1 MTDIEA
7 IAMKWKGTPFVPHA
21 AQPGAGVDCV
31 HLCAEILQ
39 EAGLIGD
46 YSFPTYRC
54 DSGSHRA
61 ESTVLRWLESQVGFL
76 QVPVGAHPEPGDVLC
91 FRVGRTAHHVGLA
104 LGRQRFIHALR
115 GKGVL
120 VSTLRDPTYA
130 KRFVAAYRP
139 VQP

>member
-1 MTDIEA
+1 MTDIET

-31 HLCAEILQ
+31 HLCGEILQ

-54 DSGSHRA
+54 DSGSHRD
-61 ESTVLRWLESQVGFL
+61 ESVVLSWLNHSPAFVRTDGSRVQ
-76 QVPVGAHPEPGDVLC
+76 AGDVLC
-91 FRVGRTAHHVGLA
+91 FHIGRVAHHVGLA
-104 LGRQRFIHALR
+104 LGPVRFIHALR
-115 GKGVL
+115 GKGVI